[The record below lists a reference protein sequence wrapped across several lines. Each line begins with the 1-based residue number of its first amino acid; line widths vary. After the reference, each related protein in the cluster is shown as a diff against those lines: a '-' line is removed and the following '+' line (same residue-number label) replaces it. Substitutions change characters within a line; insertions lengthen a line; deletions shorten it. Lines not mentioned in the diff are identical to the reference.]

1 MKLRV
6 KLLPTSY
13 GSDSQLQPLTCF
25 LVNDNVAI
33 DAGSL
38 GLSLAPDEQARVT
51 DVIVTHSHI
60 DHTGGLPIH
69 VAAAYA
75 ALREPVRVYG
85 TREVI
90 EPLKQHLFN
99 QVMWPDFTCIN
110 LVDSERPSM
119 EFHVVEEFVPFHV
132 AGLRVTA
139 VPVNHVIPT
148 VGLAVEV
155 EGASVVFTSDTY
167 KTDAIWELAN
177 RLDTLKAVFVDC
189 SFPNEFGWLAE
200 ASKHLTPEL
209 IVEELGKLTRPAHV
223 FAVHIKPSAREQ
235 VVAEVEQLRRENFTV
250 ARIGH
255 EYSW

>member
-1 MKLRV
+1 MSLRV
-6 KLLPTSY
+6 KLLPTSH
-13 GSDSQLQPLTCF
+13 GSDSQLQPLTSF
-25 LVNDNVAI
+25 LVNGRVAI

-38 GLSLAPDEQARVT
+38 GLSLAADEQGRVT
-51 DVIVTHSHI
+51 DVIVTHPHI

-90 EPLKQHLFN
+90 DALRQHLFN
-99 QVMWPDFTCIN
+99 EVMWPDFTCIK
-110 LVDSERPSM
+110 LVDSEHPSM
-119 EFHVVEEFVPFHV
+119 EFHEIEERVPFDV

-139 VPVNHVIPT
+139 VSVNHVVPT
-148 VGLAVEV
+148 VGLAVEA
-155 EGASVVFTSDTY
+155 GDASVVFTSDTY
-167 KTDAIWELAN
+167 KTDEIWQLAN
-177 RLDTLKAVFVDC
+177 GLDTLKAIFVDC
-189 SFPNEFGWLAE
+189 SFPNEYGWLAE

-209 IVEELGKLTRPAHV
+209 IVEEMRKLTRPAHV
-223 FAVHIKPSAREQ
+223 FAVHIKPSSRER
-235 VVAEVEQLRRENFTV
+235 VVAEIEHLRRDDFTV

>member
-1 MKLRV
+1 MSLRV
-6 KLLPTSY
+6 KLLPTSQ
-13 GSDSQLQPLTCF
+13 GSDSQLQPLTSF
-25 LVNDNVAI
+25 LVNDCVAI

-38 GLSLAPDEQARVT
+38 GLSLTHEEQVRVT
-51 DVIVTHSHI
+51 DVIITHPHI

-90 EPLKQHLFN
+90 EPLRQHLFN
-99 QVMWPDFTCIN
+99 EVLWPDFTCIN

-119 EFHVVEEFVPFHV
+119 EFHVIEEFAPFQV

-139 VPVNHVIPT
+139 VPVNHVVPT
-148 VGLAVEV
+148 VGLSVEA
-155 EGASVVFTSDTY
+155 ENASVVFTSDTY

-177 RLDTLKAVFVDC
+177 RLDDLKAVFVDC
-189 SFPNEFGWLAE
+189 SFPNEFAWLAE

-209 IVEELGKLTRPAHV
+209 IVEEMRKLASPVHV
-223 FAVHIKPSAREQ
+223 YAVHIKPSARDQ
-235 VVAEVEQLRRENFTV
+235 VVAEVEQLRRDDFTV
-250 ARIGH
+250 ARIGY

>member
-1 MKLRV
+1 MSLRV
-6 KLLPTSY
+6 KLLPTSL
-13 GSDSQLQPLTCF
+13 GSDSQLQPLTSF
-25 LVNDNVAI
+25 LVNDCVAI

-38 GLSLAPDEQARVT
+38 GLSLTLEQQERVT
-51 DVIVTHSHI
+51 DVIITHPHI

-85 TREVI
+85 TSEVI
-90 EPLKQHLFN
+90 EPLQKHLFN
-99 QVMWPDFTCIN
+99 QVLWPDFTCIN
-110 LVDSERPSM
+110 LVDSARPSM
-119 EFHVVEEFVPFHV
+119 EFHVVEEFTPFDV
-132 AGLRVTA
+132 AGMRVTA
-139 VPVNHVIPT
+139 IPVNHVVPT

-167 KTDAIWELAN
+167 KTDAIWEAAN
-177 RLDTLKAVFVDC
+177 RLDDLKAIFVDC

-209 IVEELGKLTRPAHV
+209 IVEEMRKLTRPAHV
-223 FAVHIKPSAREQ
+223 FAVHIKPSARDQ
-235 VVAEVEQLRRENFTV
+235 VVREVEQLRREDFTV